1 MSALMSIFAPMTLPP
16 LDRALGDGF
25 VDRPRQLRGLV
36 DRDLLKSDLAPPR
49 HELANFPGG
58 GEDKGRVQDKP
69 PEARPIGEGDDG
81 LSAEHVHGPN
91 GVPVYGVVGRM

>member
-36 DRDLLKSDLAPPR
+36 DRDLLESDRVAPR
-49 HELANFPGG
+49 HELAHLPGG
-58 GEDKGRVQDKP
+58 GVDQSRVADEP
-69 PEARPIGEGDDG
+69 SEARPVGDENDR
-81 LSAEHVHGPN
+81 LRSEERR
-91 GVPVYGVVGRM
+91 VGKECSSGGSPDN